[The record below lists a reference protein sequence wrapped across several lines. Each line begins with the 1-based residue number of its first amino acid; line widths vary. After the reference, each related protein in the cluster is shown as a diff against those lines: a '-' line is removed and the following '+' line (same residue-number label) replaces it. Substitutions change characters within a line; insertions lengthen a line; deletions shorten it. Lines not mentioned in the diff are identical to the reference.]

1 MKFYLSKVQLLHIG
15 MPVITKQK
23 PGIQMSDLTSFMVST
38 EKASPI
44 IYTLRMR
51 RVALVDLEKKLIST
65 SMDYIPPQSSNRRSG
80 PREIKS

>member
-15 MPVITKQK
+15 MPVITNQK
-23 PGIQMSDLTSFMVST
+23 PGIQMSDLPFMVST

-51 RVALVDLEKKLIST
+51 RVALSWILKKKLIST